1 MIRLA
6 ISRPLR
12 SETIALVLE
21 DDLRGRT
28 IVVVDGTDEPD
39 SLLDVVEHLVESI
52 ACSMADVPTEGYL
65 VLATVRPG
73 GGPEPGDGD
82 RWLEASELAE
92 LAGVELLEWFVIS
105 TDTGPPPRGALA
117 TCSASRLVGRERRR
131 RPGRLS
137 ASMAPVLAAAAAAS
151 ACRRWSRSASR

>member
-1 MIRLA
+1 VSQFCEVHRTPRGGVDPVDSADAALAVIRLA

-39 SLLDVVEHLVESI
+39 SLLDVVEHLVESM
-52 ACSMADVPTEGYL
+52 ACSMADVPTECYL

-82 RWLEASELAE
+82 RWLEASDLAE

-105 TDTGPPPRGALA
+105 TDTGPPTAWCPRDLLGE
-117 TCSASRLVGRERRR
+117 S
-131 RPGRLS
+131 P
-137 ASMAPVLAAAAAAS
+137 
-151 ACRRWSRSASR
+151 RWP